1 MLADQFRDHAVIL
14 RNLNLLMIDV
24 KHESR
29 YNYTE
34 LLYLMDEAFFMGAF
48 FDWLLPNSNGIITV
62 IVILA
67 VAIPSL
73 TVVRRLTKGHVSK
86 NSCTVQTVGFI
97 RSTRQT
103 GLYVNENP
111 QLLFELDAL
120 AEDGTIF
127 QASVRKIIPI
137 TEIAVW
143 FPAGRSP
150 SAIIRTTGPGQ
161 SGTIIRTRR
170 WRRNAPPAI
179 SAGSTRAIFP
189 IFNFGVLFCLARLSA
204 AVRKCKTVKSRYTR
218 VLLPSFLFVPIADL
232 FMILSSLSCGRFPVR
247 TFKTGRLFS

>member
-1 MLADQFRDHAVIL
+1 ML

-29 YNYTE
+29 YNYIE

-48 FDWLLPNSNGIITV
+48 FDWLLSNSNGIITV

-103 GLYVNENP
+103 GPVC
-111 QLLFELDAL
+111 Q
-120 AEDGTIF
+120 
-127 QASVRKIIPI
+127 RK
-137 TEIAVW
+137 
-143 FPAGRSP
+143 PA
-150 SAIIRTTGPGQ
+150 
-161 SGTIIRTRR
+161 
-170 WRRNAPPAI
+170 
-179 SAGSTRAIFP
+179 
-189 IFNFGVLFCLARLSA
+189 A
-204 AVRKCKTVKSRYTR
+204 A
-218 VLLPSFLFVPIADL
+218 F
-232 FMILSSLSCGRFPVR
+232 
-247 TFKTGRLFS
+247 